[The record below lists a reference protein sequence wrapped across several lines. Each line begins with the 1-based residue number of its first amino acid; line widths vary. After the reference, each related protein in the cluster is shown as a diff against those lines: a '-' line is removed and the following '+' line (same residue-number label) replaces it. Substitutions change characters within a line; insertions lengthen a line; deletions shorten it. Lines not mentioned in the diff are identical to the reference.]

1 MKIIAFTG
9 PGGAG
14 KNTAAEALGSEEY
27 LHKIACAIVSNW
39 IFAKDLAGRKL
50 HRGAA

>member
-14 KNTAAEALGSEEY
+14 KNTAAEGTGTEWDVITVA
-27 LHKIACAIVSNW
+27 
-39 IFAKDLAGRKL
+39 FAAPLYEICLLYTSPSPRDS
-50 HRGAA
+50 